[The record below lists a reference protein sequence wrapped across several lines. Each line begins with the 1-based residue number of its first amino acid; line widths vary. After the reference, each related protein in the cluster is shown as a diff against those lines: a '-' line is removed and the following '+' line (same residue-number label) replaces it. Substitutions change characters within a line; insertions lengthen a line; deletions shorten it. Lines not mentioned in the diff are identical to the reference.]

1 METSRRSVIKL
12 AAASGLAFALSEG
25 RARAVAAR
33 RLGSGFQPIPC
44 FQLHAD
50 GRATL
55 FLGLSEMGQGVTTM
69 AAMLVAEE
77 LDLPLD
83 RITVEQAQ
91 ADPERFGIGGRQAT
105 GGSTS
110 ARLAWEPLRQ
120 VGATAR
126 AMLLDAAARQL
137 EVPRKQLET
146 TGGVVRHP
154 PTGRQAHY
162 GDLVQVASL
171 MVVPQSVSLKTPTG
185 YRIIGRDAHRV
196 DGAAIANGS
205 IRYGIDVKVPHMKVA
220 AIVTCPEVGGR
231 LLALDEAAA
240 LQLPGVVAVVMLDD
254 AFAVVAEQSW
264 TALSAARSVKAQ
276 WSKGVAVQ
284 SQADVV
290 QGLEAALQ
298 APGAM
303 AFSSGDAQA
312 VLAADDQRIS
322 ATYSQSFLAHAPI
335 EPLNCTAH
343 ITADRCEIWTGTQVP
358 GPAREAVAQKL
369 GLPLEQVVL
378 HNFPIGGTFGRR
390 LDNDFVL
397 RAVDVARRVPW
408 PVKLLWSRE
417 EDFRQDFFRPAYLDR
432 LTASLDGS
440 NKPVGWSHQIAGSS
454 VFARVDARMFKD
466 GVDLGAIQSAIDM
479 PYALPIRDLSY
490 HRAECGVR
498 TGSWRGVGRARTLFP
513 LESFVDE
520 LAHAAGIDPIDY
532 RRALIDQP
540 RLRHVLDVAAER
552 AGWNEA
558 LPAGEGRGVSVLWGF
573 GSFVAQ
579 IVHVAML
586 PETPLRI
593 RRIVAVIDC
602 GRPINPDGI
611 RAQMEGG
618 ILFGL
623 SAALGEA
630 ARVEKG
636 RMAATS
642 FANYRLLRINA
653 APPVEVHIV
662 ASEEEPRGVGES
674 GVPGIA
680 PALAN
685 AIFAASGRRIRAL
698 PLSGSGL

>member
-1 METSRRSVIKL
+1 MDTSRRSLIKF
-12 AAASGLAFALSEG
+12 AVASGLALALKPGPG
-25 RARAVAAR
+25 RATATPRS
-33 RLGSGFQPIPC
+33 GSGFQPMPC
-44 FQLHAD
+44 LLLD
-50 GRATL
+50 VSGRATV
-55 FLGLSEMGQGVTTM
+55 FLGLSEMGQGVATM

-77 LDLPLD
+77 LDFPLD
-83 RITVEQAQ
+83 RLTVEQAP

-110 ARLAWEPLRQ
+110 ARSAWEPMRQ

-137 EVPRKQLET
+137 DVPREELET
-146 TGGVVRHP
+146 TAGVVRHP
-154 PTGRQAHY
+154 PTGREAHY
-162 GDLVQVASL
+162 GELATAAAL
-171 MVVPQSVSLKTPTG
+171 MDVPASVSLKAPAD

-205 IRYGIDVKVPHMKVA
+205 IRYGIDVKVPGMKVA
-220 AIVTCPEVGGR
+220 AIVTSPEVGGR
-231 LLALDEAAA
+231 LLALDEAPV
-240 LQLPGVVAVVMLDD
+240 LQLPGVIAVVKLDD
-254 AFAVVAEQSW
+254 AFAVVADQSW
-264 TALSAARSVKAQ
+264 AALSAARSVKAQ
-276 WSKGVAVQ
+276 WSQGVAVQ
-284 SQADVV
+284 SQDDVM
-290 QGLEAALQ
+290 QGLETALN

-303 AFSSGDAQA
+303 AFSSGDPQA
-312 VLAADDQRIS
+312 VLAANDRRIS

-343 ITADRCEIWTGTQVP
+343 VTTNRCEIWTGTQVP
-358 GPAREAVAQKL
+358 GPARDAVAQKL
-369 GLPLEQVVL
+369 GLPVEQVVL

-397 RAVDVARRVPW
+397 RAVDVAQKLPW

-432 LTASLDGS
+432 LTASLDEN
-440 NKPVGWSHQIAGSS
+440 NKPAGWSHQIAGSS

-479 PYALPIRDLSY
+479 PYALPVRDLSY
-490 HRAECGVR
+490 HRAESGVR

-520 LAHAAGIDPIDY
+520 LAHEAGADPIDY
-532 RRALIDQP
+532 RRRLIDQP
-540 RLRHVLDVAAER
+540 RLRHVLDVAAEQ
-552 AGWNEA
+552 AGWGEA
-558 LPAGEGRGVSVLWGF
+558 LPTGEGRGVSVLWGF

-586 PETPLRI
+586 PDTPLRI
-593 RRIVAVIDC
+593 RRIVSAIDC

-623 SAALGEA
+623 SAALSEA
-630 ARVEKG
+630 AQVDKG

-662 ASEEEPRGVGES
+662 ASEEDPRGVGES

-698 PLSGSGL
+698 PLAASGV